1 MNSQYCKLL
10 KGIMQLWETKDA
22 GDNVEDAIK
31 DTKVNPPML
40 GISSL
45 IMDMAN
51 IIATAASFAMVECL
65 TTVSDEY
72 NVDETVEARHNRKPI
87 ISRASTTK
95 VGSKA

>member
-1 MNSQYCKLL
+1 MGK
-10 KGIMQLWETKDA
+10 KDA

-31 DTKVNPPML
+31 ETKVNPPML

-65 TTVSDEY
+65 TTVSDE
-72 NVDETVEARHNRKPI
+72 V
-87 ISRASTTK
+87 
-95 VGSKA
+95 